1 MTQPKDAKRLTSG
14 QVGPKCRVWGGSPT
28 SIFSGPPGPEKKQ
41 VSIHLPCLPFSETP
55 NLHEKRR
62 PRFSHTSSAS
72 LVSLTVRIRFSTR
85 CRSFASMELSMTL
98 IRFLQASSAPMFR

>member
-41 VSIHLPCLPFSETP
+41 VSIHLPCLPFSEPPQSARKTEAA
-55 NLHEKRR
+55 L
-62 PRFSHTSSAS
+62 FSHVLRFFGLFDCPYQVFHKMQVFCVHGTKHDIDS
-72 LVSLTVRIRFSTR
+72 L
-85 CRSFASMELSMTL
+85 FASVICSHV
-98 IRFLQASSAPMFR
+98 

>member
-1 MTQPKDAKRLTSG
+1 MTQTRPTGRDDFGPSWPEVPGLGRLPNKHFSRPSG
-14 QVGPKCRVWGGSPT
+14 AG
-28 SIFSGPPGPEKKQ
+28 KKQ

-72 LVSLTVRIRFSTR
+72 LASLTVRIRFSTR